1 MSESVGC
8 GGRVRLSPRENLLPL
23 PPSRFFL
30 NLILSSS
37 ILYPICF
44 VCTHRERERERE
56 RERGK
61 QSHGKE
67 RESYRKYKEIESER
81 ERA

>member
-44 VCTHRERERERE
+44 VCTQREREREERE

-67 RESYRKYKEIESER
+67 RESYRKYKEIESE
-81 ERA
+81 

>member
-44 VCTHRERERERE
+44 VCTERE

-81 ERA
+81 ERENSRSS

>member
-44 VCTHRERERERE
+44 VCTHRGRERERE
-56 RERGK
+56 AKKVMEKRGK
-61 QSHGKE
+61 V
-67 RESYRKYKEIESER
+67 IESTKR
-81 ERA
+81 